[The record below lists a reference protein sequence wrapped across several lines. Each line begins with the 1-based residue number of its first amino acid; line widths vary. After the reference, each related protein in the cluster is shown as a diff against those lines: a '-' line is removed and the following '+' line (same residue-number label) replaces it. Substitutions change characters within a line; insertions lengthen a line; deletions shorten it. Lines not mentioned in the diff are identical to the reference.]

1 MTLDKRSV
9 ELLLKLDDA
18 KFAMII
24 KKMMSDAGID
34 PSTLKLGEKEISGIR
49 AALSS
54 ATDNDIARALEL
66 IQNYKSGKKS
76 P

>member
-34 PSTLKLGEKEISGIR
+34 SSTLKLGEKEISGIR